1 MKMNASAI
9 FTIILVLLLV
19 GWRRTRAMRRPI
31 KGNGVGILYPL
42 FIFVILVPLFSL
54 QIIFDKSG
62 QMSNH
67 LLPSVTEVLIAFGLG
82 LLFSIPM
89 VMTTNYEVREDN
101 QIYAKKSTAFIFALV
116 GLVIV
121 RLALRE
127 YFSTIDQV
135 TLSLLSLILALG
147 YVGVWRITSY
157 IKFRK
162 IWRIQMEANAQ

>member
-1 MKMNASAI
+1 MNASAI
-9 FTIILVLLLV
+9 LIIILVLLLV

-31 KGNGVGILYPL
+31 KGNGVRILYPL
-42 FIFVILVPLFSL
+42 FIFIILIPLTSL
-54 QIIFDKSG
+54 QLIFDKSG
-62 QMSNH
+62 QMSSH
-67 LLPSVTEVLIAFGLG
+67 SLPSVTEVFIAFALG

-89 VMTTNYEVREDN
+89 VMTTNYEVREDK
-101 QIYAKKSTAFIFALV
+101 QIYAKKSTAFIFAFV

-127 YFSTIDQV
+127 YFTTIDPI

-147 YVGVWRITSY
+147 YVSVWRIMSY

-162 IWRIQMEANAQ
+162 IWRLQMEVNSQ

>member
-1 MKMNASAI
+1 
-9 FTIILVLLLV
+9 
-19 GWRRTRAMRRPI
+19 
-31 KGNGVGILYPL
+31 
-42 FIFVILVPLFSL
+42 
-54 QIIFDKSG
+54 
-62 QMSNH
+62 MSSH

-101 QIYAKKSTAFIFALV
+101 LIYAKKSIAFIFALV

-127 YFSTIDQV
+127 YFSTIDPI
-135 TLSLLSLILALG
+135 TLSFLSLILAIG
-147 YVGVWRITSY
+147 YLGVWRITSY

-162 IWRIQMEANAQ
+162 IWRGRIEGNAQ